1 MQRNR
6 KKVFFQILAKISQEA
21 QQINHKFIVLV
32 KQIYTTKSVQH
43 KWHFYLWWTFSSKN
57 TFLFIFTHF
66 WWKNSSQTEEHVIK
80 YFSGLLS
87 SKFQRRLQI
96 TFIFVM
102 YDFHL
107 FKRFVI
113 FGNCLQLF

>member
-66 WWKNSSQTEEHVIK
+66 WWKNSSQTEEHVINI
-80 YFSGLLS
+80 F
-87 SKFQRRLQI
+87 FRI
-96 TFIFVM
+96 TFIKVPTAFANHIHICYVR
-102 YDFHL
+102 FQ
-107 FKRFVI
+107 RFVI